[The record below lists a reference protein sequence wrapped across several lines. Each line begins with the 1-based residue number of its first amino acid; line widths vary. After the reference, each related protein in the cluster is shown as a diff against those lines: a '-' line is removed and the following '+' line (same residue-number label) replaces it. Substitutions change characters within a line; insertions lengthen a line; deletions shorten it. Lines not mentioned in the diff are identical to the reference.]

1 RMTQFKDKAGKER
14 AAASVGLFDHPALM
28 AADILI
34 YDSDLVPVGEDQKQH
49 LELTRDLAMRFNSLY
64 GETLIV
70 PQPSIPPLGARIMGL
85 DDPTRKMSK
94 SEPGKSHAVNLLDT
108 PDAIAA
114 KIKRAAVER
123 RVSEAEIIRAAIDA
137 YTAPKERPRPKL
149 PLFRGPA
156 PIEDFDEALR
166 GFGED

>member
-1 RMTQFKDKAGKER
+1 
-14 AAASVGLFDHPALM
+14 M
-28 AADILI
+28 AYVWYDAVVRKTTI
-34 YDSDLVPVGEDQKQH
+34 YLPEP
-49 LELTRDLAMRFNSLY
+49 LRDR
-64 GETLIV
+64 V
-70 PQPSIPPLGARIMGL
+70 
-85 DDPTRKMSK
+85 
-94 SEPGKSHAVNLLDT
+94 
-108 PDAIAA
+108 
-114 KIKRAAVER
+114 KRAAVER